1 VTQNSADSVAALM
14 VSTNRISVRPVKG
27 RRDLERFIRVPFWL
41 HQHEP
46 MWVPPLMFERRRFL
60 NKKKNP
66 FFNHGDAEYF
76 LCERDGEIVG
86 RITAQ
91 FNEHWDAQQG
101 GSDGMFGFFECQNDQ
116 AAAAA
121 LVNAAREWLTE
132 RGRERMLGPMDF
144 TTNDECGLLIDA
156 YDQPPI
162 VLTLWQPPYYLPL
175 LESTGMT
182 KAMDVQ
188 MWSLIL
194 GEMHADSAGRGFSEL
209 VHKAAA
215 LCEGRNRVTVRNMRR
230 RDLKAEMGRFME
242 VYNAAWSENWGFVP
256 LTEDEVAFQVR
267 NLKPILDEDW
277 AFVAE
282 RDGEVLG
289 AGLTLPDINQ
299 VLAKMGGRLLPL
311 GWLQFLLGRRKIDR
325 VRVFALG
332 VKPEYRHLGIDAAL
346 YVKHLEAGISEKN
359 AVWWGE
365 TGWVLENNRAMNK
378 GMVAMGGKVT
388 RRYRIFEL
396 AL

>member
-1 VTQNSADSVAALM
+1 
-14 VSTNRISVRPVKG
+14 
-27 RRDLERFIRVPFWL
+27 
-41 HQHEP
+41 
-46 MWVPPLMFERRRFL
+46 
-60 NKKKNP
+60 
-66 FFNHGDAEYF
+66 
-76 LCERDGEIVG
+76 
-86 RITAQ
+86 
-91 FNEHWDAQQG
+91 
-101 GSDGMFGFFECQNDQ
+101 
-116 AAAAA
+116 
-121 LVNAAREWLTE
+121 
-132 RGRERMLGPMDF
+132 
-144 TTNDECGLLIDA
+144 
-156 YDQPPI
+156 
-162 VLTLWQPPYYLPL
+162 
-175 LESTGMT
+175 
-182 KAMDVQ
+182 
-188 MWSLIL
+188 
-194 GEMHADSAGRGFSEL
+194 
-209 VHKAAA
+209 
-215 LCEGRNRVTVRNMRR
+215 
-230 RDLKAEMGRFME
+230 MGRFME

-311 GWLQFLLGRRKIDR
+311 GWLQFLLGRRKINR